1 MNSIL
6 RRWCPSW
13 AHLQKPSL
21 HAARNVVSTGILMV
35 RSPDPQF
42 LTCIRGTD
50 TVIGNWIASTPIP
63 EQSLESREMRLEG
76 RDQEILVA
84 FARKVLRWLP
94 EERPSAGE
102 LLAQDDEFLTQF
114 MAEMESGGI

>member
-1 MNSIL
+1 
-6 RRWCPSW
+6 
-13 AHLQKPSL
+13 
-21 HAARNVVSTGILMV
+21 MV

-42 LTCIRGTD
+42 LTCIHGTD

>member
-1 MNSIL
+1 
-6 RRWCPSW
+6 
-13 AHLQKPSL
+13 
-21 HAARNVVSTGILMV
+21 
-35 RSPDPQF
+35 
-42 LTCIRGTD
+42 
-50 TVIGNWIASTPIP
+50 
-63 EQSLESREMRLEG
+63 MRLEG